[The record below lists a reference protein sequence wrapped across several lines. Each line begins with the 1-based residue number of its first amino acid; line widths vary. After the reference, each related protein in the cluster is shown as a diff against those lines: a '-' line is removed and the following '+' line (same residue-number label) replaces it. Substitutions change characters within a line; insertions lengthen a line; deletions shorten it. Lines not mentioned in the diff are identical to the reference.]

1 MGIATWSHRDRIAV
15 VAALALPLGVAAAL
29 VPFRGSFANTDA
41 ALVLV
46 VVIVAVA
53 ANGHRLA
60 GMLAAVS
67 AAVWFDFFLTRPYE
81 RFTITHRADLETTLL
96 LLVVGAAVTELAVQG
111 RRQRR
116 IAVVDAAY
124 LAAIGETTDLVASG
138 AAPRLVID
146 RVTAH
151 LTALLGLRVCRF
163 ERFSFGGMPR
173 LEEDGRLHIDDG
185 YWDLDAY
192 GMPGIGAEILA
203 TCRGAT
209 YGRFVLDPV
218 PGTLAPLAARQV
230 AVILVNQVGSA
241 LANQVRVSG

>member
-1 MGIATWSHRDRIAV
+1 MRISTWSHRDRIAT
-15 VAALALPLGVAAAL
+15 VAALALPLGVAAVL

-60 GMLAAVS
+60 GLLAAAS

-81 RFTITHRADLETTLL
+81 RFTITHRADLQTTLL

-116 IAVVDAAY
+116 IAVIDAAY
-124 LAAIGETTDLVASG
+124 LAAIGETTDLVASS

-151 LTALLGLRVCRF
+151 LTALLGLRGCRV
-163 ERFSFGGMPR
+163 RALLLRWHAR

-185 YWDLDAY
+185 YWDLD
-192 GMPGIGAEILA
+192 
-203 TCRGAT
+203 R
-209 YGRFVLDPV
+209 V
-218 PGTLAPLAARQV
+218 PACPA
-230 AVILVNQVGSA
+230 
-241 LANQVRVSG
+241 

>member
-1 MGIATWSHRDRIAV
+1 MRISWWSHRDRIAL
-15 VAALALPLGVAAAL
+15 VAALVLPFGVAGVL
-29 VPFRGSFANTDA
+29 MPFRGSFANTDA

-53 ANGHRLA
+53 ANGHRFA
-60 GMLAAVS
+60 GLLAAAS
-67 AAVWFDFFLTRPYE
+67 AAIWFDFFLTKPYE

-116 IAVVDAAY
+116 IALTDAAY

-138 AAPRLVID
+138 AAPQLVID

-151 LTALLGLRVCRF
+151 LTALLGLRGCRF

-173 LEEDGRLHIDDG
+173 LEEDGRLRIDDG
-185 YWDLDAY
+185 YWDLDEY
-192 GMPGIGAEILA
+192 GMPGINVEILA
-203 TCRGAT
+203 SSRSGTH
-209 YGRFVLDPV
+209 GRFVLDPT
-218 PGTLAPLAARQV
+218 PGSLAPQAARQV
-230 AVILVNQVGSA
+230 AVILANQVASA
-241 LANQVRVSG
+241 LANQVRIAG